1 MARGRVEAVKHGGA
15 RGHCE
20 KGRNGRRSKI
30 QGARGPSMKSHLFN
44 GRNFS
49 NERSHLPRAFSSS
62 IGFLADRAPPLPTT
76 QTPLN
81 PPRWEG
87 CFSSLL
93 FFLSFFLS
101 SFFRRTKV
109 NGWNEKLVKGER
121 HRWAWSVSV
130 FFNHPEKELERVAS
144 YVWIGQMLEW
154 KGWARTCSRLSVA
167 RVSQLFVQRSRV
179 LDVLHEACEHGF
191 SRSFGVVGRW
201 FATIDMGKGQ

>member
-81 PPRWEG
+81 PPRREG

-93 FFLSFFLS
+93 FSSFFLSFFLPFPDERKLTVETKSWWKEKDTDGPGPCPCFLIILKRS
-101 SFFRRTKV
+101 SNVSRLTFESARCS
-109 NGWNEKLVKGER
+109 NGKGER
-121 HRWAWSVSV
+121 ELVHGYLSQGCRSYSFNALVSWM
-130 FFNHPEKELERVAS
+130 FCTR
-144 YVWIGQMLEW
+144 
-154 KGWARTCSRLSVA
+154 
-167 RVSQLFVQRSRV
+167 RVSMVSLA
-179 LDVLHEACEHGF
+179 LLGL
-191 SRSFGVVGRW
+191 
-201 FATIDMGKGQ
+201 